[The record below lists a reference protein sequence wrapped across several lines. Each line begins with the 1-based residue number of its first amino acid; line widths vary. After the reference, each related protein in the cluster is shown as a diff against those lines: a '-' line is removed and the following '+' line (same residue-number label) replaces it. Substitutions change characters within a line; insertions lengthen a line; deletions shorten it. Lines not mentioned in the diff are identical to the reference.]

1 MRLFQGFA
9 LAFNMLT
16 IIPFFKVHNFFRGIN
31 GYSAMFYPVV
41 GFILGSIL
49 YLIYILGVDYIPSTH
64 LSVIIFAVWITLTG
78 GLHLDGLSDM
88 IDGLFVDKSK
98 SLNVM
103 KDAHIG
109 SMAMIFTSIFLL
121 LKLSSIIH
129 LQEYYILPIILMLAR
144 LNASIS
150 IYFYN
155 YISGGVGQLI
165 KDELKLKYLIVS
177 IIFSLFISYFFS
189 SILLFILSF
198 IVVLLICRF
207 FTNRLGGCNGDIYG
221 AIIEISE
228 LWLLNIVLVI

>member
-31 GYSAMFYPVV
+31 GYSAMFYPMV

-49 YLIYILGVDYIPSTH
+49 YLIYMLGVDYLPPTH

-129 LQEYYILPIILMLAR
+129 LQEYYLLPIVLMLAR